1 MGKHQ
6 TIANALQAEGCND
19 QLEMLTP
26 NAQNA
31 TKADIESLLNYEA
44 PKTALGAEDR
54 VSLVQLARH
63 RIQNGMPIY
72 PWPNLDI
79 EKDKVVADGW

>member
-1 MGKHQ
+1 MEKHQ
-6 TIANALQAEGCND
+6 TIATALQAEGSDD
-19 QLEMLTP
+19 QLKMLTP

-31 TKADIESLLNYEA
+31 TKEDIESLLNYEA
-44 PKTALGAEDR
+44 PKTTLGAEDK

-72 PWPNLDI
+72 PWPSLDI
-79 EKDKVVADGW
+79 EKDKVVAEGW